1 MQVKDSQITVYGM
14 KVCTLNFCDLQCS
27 IDTIINTCMRQL

>member
-1 MQVKDSQITVYGM
+1 MQVKDSQITDGM

-27 IDTIINTCMRQL
+27 INTIINTCMRQL